1 MTGKRARAGRL
12 RGASEAP
19 STKAIAY
26 LRVSSEEQAR
36 EGVSLAAQDER
47 VRAYCVAAGLEL
59 VAVIR
64 DEAVSGGKPLAER
77 RGGIDLVRLVARREA
92 HHVVALKLD
101 RLFRDA
107 VDALNQTA
115 AWDKAGVALHLVDLG
130 GNAINTKTAAGRMFL
145 TMLAAF
151 AEMERNLVGE
161 RTAVALAHKKARRE
175 AYGPTPYGFDRVGDR
190 LVPNKGEQSVLRRM
204 EKLRARGLSYG
215 SIADRLNAQG
225 ITGKRGGRWHA
236 AGVRY
241 VLTNDLYARRERTR
255 VA

>member
-1 MTGKRARAGRL
+1 MTGKRARSGRVQ
-12 RGASEAP
+12 GSADAP
-19 STKAIAY
+19 TNRAIGY

-64 DEAVSGGKPLAER
+64 DEGVSGSKPLADR
-77 RGGIDLVRLVARREA
+77 PGGVDLVRLVARREA
-92 HHVVALKLD
+92 HNVVTLKLD

-115 AWDKAGVALHLVDLG
+115 AWDKGGVALHLVDLG

-161 RTAVALAHKKARRE
+161 RTAVALAHMKARRL

-190 LVPNKGEQSVLRRM
+190 LVPNKAEQAVLRRM
-204 EKLRARGLSYG
+204 ERLRARGLSYG
-215 SIADRLNAQG
+215 RIAERLNAQG
-225 ITGKRGGRWHA
+225 ITGKRGGCWHA

-241 VLTNDLYARRERTR
+241 VLTNDLYAGKPAR